1 MGLLRA
7 IVHWHL
13 QPRTSRLDT
22 STPLK
27 YVKGVG
33 PARAEM
39 LEAKG
44 LVTVE
49 DLLAYAPFR
58 YEDRTNIKTIA
69 QLAPG
74 EMATVIADVQSAHLR
89 GFRRRN
95 IGLFEAIFKDVSK
108 ERLLT
113 KWFHGGYLV
122 DRFLPGVRAALYGK
136 IELDNYTGDLLMMHP
151 EFEILAGD
159 DSDGDAALHT
169 GRIVPVYEAAGKVTT
184 RAFRAIV
191 HRVLE
196 SIAPLEDDLPAA
208 LRERLKLLDHWSAIR
223 LLHFPS
229 PGTDLRLL
237 NNYRTPAQWRL
248 IFEEFFWLEC
258 GLSLKRAK
266 ARLQPGISF
275 ELNERVREKIKTM
288 LPFKPT
294 GAQKRVLGEI
304 ARDMEAP
311 HPMSR
316 LLQGDVGSGKT
327 LVAAEAAVI
336 AIENGYQA
344 AVLAPTEILASQHYF
359 YFKNLFHK
367 MGYVPAL
374 LTGSATAREKSQLKK
389 LLAEG
394 LVHIGIGTH
403 ALIEEDVEW
412 KKLGLAIVD
421 EQHRFGVMQR
431 LRLVSKAKHPDVLVM
446 TATPIP
452 RTLALTIY
460 GDLDIS
466 IIDELPPGR
475 RPIETKNVTD
485 DRVESVYSF
494 MKQQITQGR
503 QAYVVYPVIEESEAM
518 KAAQQMYLHLSE
530 KVFPNIRVG
539 LLHGKLKNDE
549 KESVMDQFRR
559 GDVKILVATTVIEV
573 GVDVPNATVMV
584 IEQAER
590 FGLAQLHQLRGRVG
604 RGAEQSYC
612 ILVTGKLGD
621 SARERIRTMVDSS
634 DGFYIAEMDLK
645 LRGPG
650 EFFGTKQS
658 GLPALRIANIIR
670 DQDILELARGEA
682 EAFIS
687 NPPSQDELRSAVT
700 YLREHWQR
708 RYGLVQVG

>member
-1 MGLLRA
+1 
-7 IVHWHL
+7 
-13 QPRTSRLDT
+13 
-22 STPLK
+22 
-27 YVKGVG
+27 
-33 PARAEM
+33 M
-39 LEAKG
+39 LEIKG

-49 DLLAYAPFR
+49 DLLSYAPFR

-74 EMATVIADVQSAHLR
+74 EMATVVADVQSAHLR

-95 IGLFEAIFKDVSK
+95 IGLFEAIFKDASK
-108 ERLLT
+108 NRLLA

-151 EFEILAGD
+151 EFEILTGD

-184 RAFRAIV
+184 RALRSLV

-196 SIAPLEDDLPAA
+196 SIKPLEDDDLPAA
-208 LRERLKLLDHWSAIR
+208 LRERLKLPDRWAAIR
-223 LLHFPS
+223 SLHFPS

-275 ELNERVREKIKTM
+275 KLHERVREKIKGM

-294 GAQKRVLGEI
+294 GAQKRALGEI

-344 AVLAPTEILASQHYF
+344 AVLAPTEILAGQHYF
-359 YFKNLFHK
+359 YFKNLFQK

-374 LTGSATAREKSQLKK
+374 LTGSNTQREKSQLKK

-394 LVHIGIGTH
+394 LIHIGIGTH

-412 KKLGLAIVD
+412 KNLGLAIVD

-475 RPIETKNVTD
+475 RPIETRNVTD
-485 DRVESVYSF
+485 DHVESVYSF
-494 MKQQITQGR
+494 MKQEIVKGR

-518 KAAQQMYLHLSE
+518 KAAQKMYLHLSE
-530 KVFPNIRVG
+530 KVFPDVRVG
-539 LLHGKLKNDE
+539 LLHGKLKNEE
-549 KESVMDQFRR
+549 KETVMDRFRR
-559 GDVKILVATTVIEV
+559 GEVQILVSTTVIEV
-573 GVDVPNATVMV
+573 GVDVSNATVMV

-604 RGAEQSYC
+604 RGAEQSHC

-621 SARERIRTMVDSS
+621 AARERIRTLVESS

-682 EAFIS
+682 QAFIS
-687 NPPSQDELRSAVT
+687 NPPTPEELRRAVT